1 MKLDLQS
8 LVIFCIFFIPGI
20 IWNLIAIKYKHGRNR
35 SPSDTMFIIQ
45 SIVLS
50 GVTYSFEFPIIY
62 LLHLNFNL
70 LHLNFINILIVILS
84 IPVAFLLSMVDL
96 ALGKYRFFQRLLQ
109 QLPLTDR
116 YGHEDVW
123 EYLIRSKKHDN
134 DWVDIRDFE
143 NKIIYS
149 GRVELFSDT
158 DKVRELFLKEVMV
171 YDFKYNELYEVPE
184 MYISRPSESVI
195 IEFRSNEAQDIEKIP
210 E

>member
-1 MKLDLQS
+1 MKSDLQS
-8 LVIFCIFFIPGI
+8 LVIFCVFFIPGI
-20 IWNLIAIKYKHGRNR
+20 IWNLIAIKYKHGRSR
-35 SPSDTMFIIQ
+35 APSDTMFIIQ

-62 LLHLNFNL
+62 LLNLNDIWL
-70 LHLNFINILIVILS
+70 LILS
-84 IPVAFLLSMVDL
+84 IPVVLFLSMADL
-96 ALGKYRFFQRLLQ
+96 ALGKYRFFHRLVQ

-123 EYLIRSKKHDN
+123 EYLIRSKKQDN
-134 DWVDIRDFE
+134 DWVYIRDFE

-210 E
+210 EEHLGHE